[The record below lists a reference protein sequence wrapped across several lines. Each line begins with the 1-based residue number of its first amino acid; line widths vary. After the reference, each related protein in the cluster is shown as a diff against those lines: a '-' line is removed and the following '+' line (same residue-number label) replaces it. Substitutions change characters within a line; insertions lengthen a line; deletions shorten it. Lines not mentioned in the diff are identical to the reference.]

1 MWIFILA
8 TVGLLSYAAVRPW
21 IDQWAEVRRS
31 PELKLQ
37 MVRTKSVLTCRRER
51 ANGEITYP
59 CQAKQNNEGEHT
71 AHFKLSHTGVLD
83 MGIDMQL

>member
-1 MWIFILA
+1 M
-8 TVGLLSYAAVRPW
+8 
-21 IDQWAEVRRS
+21 
-31 PELKLQ
+31 
-37 MVRTKSVLTCRRER
+37 LTCRRER